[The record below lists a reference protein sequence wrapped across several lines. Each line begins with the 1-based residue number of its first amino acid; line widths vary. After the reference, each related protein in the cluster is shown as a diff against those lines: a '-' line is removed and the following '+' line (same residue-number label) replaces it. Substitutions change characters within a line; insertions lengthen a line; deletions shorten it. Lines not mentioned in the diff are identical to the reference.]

1 MNIRNL
7 SLGKRMAMLSTCLIL
22 VTIAVGF
29 IGYQNHANLGT
40 MLTDN
45 VKIQFPAIQSLSTAR
60 IVLGE
65 IQAKTTKEVY
75 RPSKTGTVRKEL
87 NTLFADVN
95 DSLDAISTLNI
106 NSNVNLSSKKLIDQV
121 KILQTTTNRVLD
133 LPIRIRISNINAEAL
148 LKDYRLTTTMAVSL
162 EEKISQSRDAKE
174 KVHAEELQKS
184 IQTIILVTFLG
195 TLCAALFSRKLVMI
209 MIQQL
214 AFAVENLKDQSA
226 STKESAKNVAQ
237 SSHQLSQTSKN
248 HASSLQQ
255 ASNTMT
261 EISSMAFQTSQR
273 VTESMNL
280 TRNVESKVREGSQS
294 VSDMIKSIQSIKSVM
309 NQVKDGTESI
319 HDVTDVQLQK
329 VCEIIDKISLKTSI
343 INDIVLKTQ
352 LLSFNA
358 SIEAARAGH
367 HGNSFSVVAE
377 EVGNLAQMSS
387 NTTKEISSLL
397 QDSRDELQKV
407 LKLTNDRVRE
417 TNNRVDDGQ
426 RVMVSG
432 EEVSE
437 KVQLIIEEVAEDIN
451 RITTEVQGISDAT
464 NAQKVRVDQIS
475 DNVTNL
481 SENTEVNSRSSMNLN
496 ELARDLTSESE
507 SLHNIAT
514 TLDHLVSGD
523 HQKQYRQDPMHMRTM
538 GKNGMDLQP
547 SDNFGDLNR
556 VNPVLEQEISI
567 NMEAPSEEIKVSG
580 DDELNRKAS

>member
-1 MNIRNL
+1 
-7 SLGKRMAMLSTCLIL
+7 MAMLSTCLIL

-29 IGYQNHANLGT
+29 IGYQNHSNLGT
-40 MLTDN
+40 MLADN
-45 VKIQFPAIQSLSTAR
+45 VKVQFPAIQSLSTAR

-65 IQAKTTKEVY
+65 IQAKTTKELY
-75 RPSKTGTVRKEL
+75 RPSKKGTVRKEL

-121 KILQTTTNRVLD
+121 KILQSTTNRVLD

-148 LKDYRLTTTMAVSL
+148 LQDYRLTTTMAVSL
-162 EEKISQSRDAKE
+162 EEKISQSREAKE

-294 VSDMIKSIQSIKSVM
+294 VSDMIKSIQNIKSVM

-426 RVMVSG
+426 KVMVSG

-523 HQKQYRQDPMHMRTM
+523 HQKQYRQDPVHTPSMD
-538 GKNGMDLQP
+538 KSGMDMQP